1 MGQCGAVRNL
11 IGNPEVSNLKR
22 GKTVKETVLEVD

>member
-11 IGNPEVSNLKR
+11 IGNPKVSNLKR
-22 GKTVKETVLEVD
+22 GENSKETVLEVD